1 MKSNILKFIV
11 FIVILIILA
20 VISNTS
26 KIQVNDDRYE
36 LPSLPRP
43 IAKDKVLITSA
54 GQSTDTYIVKD
65 IANKLMI
72 HNFFMPQAK
81 DVDLEGINTVVFVV
95 GYSAIGEN
103 LHDLTYE
110 EEKKRI
116 DDLIQK
122 LRYKEITIITIFIG
136 DRDNKNKKTDEFL
149 DLTCKYSDYV
159 IGTQNNNNNRSLVE
173 LAKKYKFPLTIVEDV
188 TGLSEPFASAFR

>member
-11 FIVILIILA
+11 FICMLIILA
-20 VISNTS
+20 VLASTS
-26 KIQVNDDRYE
+26 KVQVNDDIYA

-72 HNFFMPQAK
+72 HNFFMPRAK

-103 LHDLTYE
+103 LHDLTYK
-110 EEKKRI
+110 EEKRI
-116 DDLIQK
+116 EGLIQK
-122 LRYKEITIITIFIG
+122 LKYKDITIITMFIG
-136 DRDNKNKKTDEFL
+136 DREGKNKETDEFL
-149 DLTCKYSDYV
+149 DLTCKYANYV
-159 IGTQNNNNNRSLVE
+159 IGTKNNNNKSLVE
-173 LAKKYKFPLTIVEDV
+173 PCKKV
-188 TGLSEPFASAFR
+188 

>member
-11 FIVILIILA
+11 FIFILIMLA
-20 VISNTS
+20 ALANTS
-26 KIQVNDDRYE
+26 KIQVNDDRYV

-81 DVDLEGINTVVFVV
+81 DIDLEEINTVVFVV
-95 GYSAIGEN
+95 GYSSIGEN
-103 LHDLTYE
+103 LHDLNYE

-116 DDLIQK
+116 EDLIQK
-122 LRYKEITIITIFIG
+122 LKYRNITIITMFIG
-136 DRDNKNKKTDEFL
+136 DRENKNKETDEL
-149 DLTCKYSDYV
+149 LNLTCKYTDYV
-159 IGTQNNNNNRSLVE
+159 IGTQNNNNNSSLVK
-173 LAKKYKFPLTIVEDV
+173 LAKKYDFPLTIVEDV

>member
-1 MKSNILKFIV
+1 MKANTVQFIG
-11 FIVILIILA
+11 FILILLIMASLFNSYKLGLKEDTH
-20 VISNTS
+20 V
-26 KIQVNDDRYE
+26 

-81 DVDLEGINTVVFVV
+81 DIDLEGINTVVFVV
-95 GYSAIGEN
+95 GYSSIGEH
-103 LHDLTYE
+103 LHDLDYNQE
-110 EEKKRI
+110 VKRI
-116 DDLIQK
+116 ENLIK
-122 LRYKEITIITIFIG
+122 ALRRKKITIITILIG
-136 DRDNKNKKTDEFL
+136 DRQEGSKKTENL
-149 DLTCKYSDYV
+149 LNLTCRHANYV
-159 IGTQNNNNNRSLVE
+159 IGTQNRNNKKYLLN
-173 LAKKYKFPLTIVEDV
+173 LAKLYDFKLTLVEDV

>member
-11 FIVILIILA
+11 FICVLIILA
-20 VISNTS
+20 ALSNTS
-26 KIQVNDDRYE
+26 RIQVNDNRYV

-72 HNFFMPQAK
+72 HNFFMPQAEN
-81 DVDLEGINTVVFVV
+81 VELEDINTVVFVV

-116 DDLIQK
+116 EDLIKK
-122 LRYKEITIITIFIG
+122 LEHRDITIITIFIG
-136 DRDNKNKKTDEFL
+136 DRENKKKETNEFL
-149 DLTCKYSDYV
+149 DLACRYANYV
-159 IGTQNNNNNRSLVE
+159 IGTQNNNNNRYLVK
-173 LAKKYKFPLTIVEDV
+173 LARKYNFPLTIVEDV